1 MVNRSFLKKLGV
13 TVSLGA
19 AFGLVAA
26 GTAISVDTLQKTSV
40 SAPAAVTAEA
50 ADQGITLTGTTL
62 SETDDPEVKTAVD
75 EDTDKDLSVEEIA
88 ELDMPSLVAITNTS
102 VTELQDFYGSYGFFM
117 GGMGNGRGQSYE
129 SVSKGTGVIIGET
142 DDAIL
147 IATNQHVIADAN
159 TLSVAF
165 VDETAADAVVLG
177 ESADTD
183 LAVISVS
190 KDSLSEDT
198 LNAIRVVSIGSS
210 DALKIGEQVVA
221 IGNALGYGH
230 SVTTGI
236 VSALGREVAVRDTY
250 GYSEYEEL
258 IQTDAAINAGNSG
271 GALLNMNGEVIGIN
285 SIKASANGVE
295 GMGYAIPTAKALP
308 IIQRLMN
315 RETSEKVSE
324 DDMPYIGITGENVD
338 ESVSQLYGLP
348 VGIYLSEVSEDSPAD
363 EAGLRKGMIMTAFD
377 GENIKTMADLQ
388 KMLEYYAAG
397 ETVTVTVQKADENGE
412 IQEQEISLTLGRR
425 ADYIRMN

>member
-1 MVNRSFLKKLGV
+1 MANRSFLKKLGV

-40 SAPAAVTAEA
+40 SSPAAVTAEA

-102 VTELQDFYGSYGFFM
+102 VTELQDYYGTFGFFM
-117 GGMGNGRGQSYE
+117 GGMGNGQGQSYE

-210 DALKIGEQVVA
+210 F
-221 IGNALGYGH
+221 
-230 SVTTGI
+230 
-236 VSALGREVAVRDTY
+236 VSQPMPL
-250 GYSEYEEL
+250 L
-258 IQTDAAINAGNSG
+258 IIT
-271 GALLNMNGEVIGIN
+271 E
-285 SIKASANGVE
+285 
-295 GMGYAIPTAKALP
+295 PLP
-308 IIQRLMN
+308 IGTLDG
-315 RETSEKVSE
+315 TS
-324 DDMPYIGITGENVD
+324 
-338 ESVSQLYGLP
+338 
-348 VGIYLSEVSEDSPAD
+348 
-363 EAGLRKGMIMTAFD
+363 
-377 GENIKTMADLQ
+377 
-388 KMLEYYAAG
+388 
-397 ETVTVTVQKADENGE
+397 
-412 IQEQEISLTLGRR
+412 
-425 ADYIRMN
+425 

>member
-1 MVNRSFLKKLGV
+1 MANRSFLKKLGV

-221 IGNALGYGH
+221 IGNALGYGQ
-230 SVTTGI
+230 SVSTGI
-236 VSALGREVAVRDTY
+236 VSAKNRVLTSYDGSTEGTAN
-250 GYSEYEEL
+250 GL
-258 IQTDAAINAGNSG
+258 IQTDAAIIPGNSG
-271 GALLNMNGEVIGIN
+271 GALLNMRCELIGIN
-285 SIKASANGVE
+285 SAKYADTEVE
-295 GMGYAIPTAKALP
+295 GMG
-308 IIQRLMN
+308 
-315 RETSEKVSE
+315 
-324 DDMPYIGITGENVD
+324 
-338 ESVSQLYGLP
+338 
-348 VGIYLSEVSEDSPAD
+348 
-363 EAGLRKGMIMTAFD
+363 
-377 GENIKTMADLQ
+377 
-388 KMLEYYAAG
+388 
-397 ETVTVTVQKADENGE
+397 
-412 IQEQEISLTLGRR
+412 
-425 ADYIRMN
+425 